1 MAAEL
6 LVDELGPDLLRISG
20 EIDTH
25 TAPTLAD
32 RLAEVPAGTALGVD
46 LVGTTFISS
55 AGLAVLLAESER
67 LEAGGGSLRLVG
79 ASETVVRLIELSGL
93 ADRLPIA
100 DELGDD
106 H

>member
-1 MAAEL
+1 MSAEL

-32 RLAEVPAGTALGVD
+32 RLGTVESATD
-46 LVGTTFISS
+46 LRIDLTGTTFISS
-55 AGLAVLLAESER
+55 AGLSALLTASDAFA
-67 LEAGGGSLRLVG
+67 AGGGSLRIIG

-93 ADRLPIA
+93 ADRLPI
-100 DELGDD
+100 GD
-106 H
+106 

>member
-6 LVDELGPDLLRISG
+6 LVDELGPDLLRFSG

-32 RLAEVPAGTALGVD
+32 RLAAVPGTTALGID
-46 LVGTTFISS
+46 LAGVSFISS
-55 AGLAVLLAESER
+55 AGLAALLAAAER
-67 LEAGGGSLRLVG
+67 LDVAGGGLRLVA

-93 ADRLPIA
+93 ADRLPLA
-100 DELGDD
+100 D
-106 H
+106 

>member
-6 LVDELGPDLLRISG
+6 LVDETGPDLLRVVG

-25 TAPTLAD
+25 TAPTLAE
-32 RLAEVPAGTALGVD
+32 RLAEIPAHTALGIN
-46 LVGTTFISS
+46 LAGTSFISS
-55 AGLAVLLAESER
+55 AGLAVLLAAAER
-67 LEAGGGSLRLVG
+67 LEDGGGSLRLLG

-93 ADRLPIA
+93 ADRLPLA